1 MYTHSYLKKKGIKI
15 YKDDKQIL
23 VSDDEYDY
31 PQQET
36 KIVLGEHL
44 IDEEEY
50 EKEASIDYNQLKQ
63 FNICIASKRI
73 PFTVSKNH
81 LYLAYNEAHPNEYGF
96 IPKEHKLIFNSYTRE
111 VQLKGNKVLKGKTK
125 WLKIDRTKNFKGEKS
140 DEQYIKEANKS
151 TESLFPEGTFKK
163 KKKFKVIPEIAVGFS
178 SYGELVCMEKS
189 RDAPRIGLA
198 GETGRGKGLPLD
210 SPIFTPSG
218 IKKNGDLKRG
228 DLVCTPNGNYASV
241 IGVFPQGK
249 QEMYQLNFK
258 DGISLKCDK
267 NHLWQVNNNDIK
279 RYHSS
284 KIINTEEM
292 FKHYQKIKY
301 HKRPQKFWIDVPTP
315 VNFNHKDIPIPP
327 YLLGFLIGDGCLTK
341 KSNVLFSTHDIEI
354 LERIRQ
360 GLEKGYRI
368 VYADRCS
375 FRISKVKRNHNLK
388 NRYYESILKLKLN
401 VHSYKK
407 FIPSKYIFNSKE
419 IRLEFLKGYMDADGY
434 TQDGMLRFCTTS
446 KRLSQDLKLLIE
458 SLGGVVYIRKS
469 QKYFTYNGIKKKGRE
484 CYIGSVS
491 IKNQKSLFSLQRKKD
506 VTKERIKYK
515 PKRYLDSIEKLS
527 KEEETLCIKVDT
539 PPHLYLTTNCII
551 THNTWFLHRFKD
563 QCIEKEYA
571 RVIELNDKKEETGD
585 YSFEWEE
592 NSKFREELKRINE
605 ISKPL
610 PMVYLYPVNDVLEN
624 KPLLEKELSFK
635 ISLSYKELV
644 QNLKVFSGFYDLGK
658 SGDYFDSVLRDKE
671 GDLIKKGGLL
681 SCKTL
686 SEIKDYIDDHT
697 ITKENKKMGLQDL
710 MIPHSSNPKL
720 KAFFTKI
727 KKANILDIFNKVNTK
742 WGMEFLDGNRFR
754 TYPWTACLISGLSCS
769 IESIHIRDEPYYYV
783 ELYYLLKNIF
793 EEKKTNPRLKDET
806 LIIFGDEIPDLM
818 KDPNSFDLI
827 YDIARSGRSGGIGVF
842 LATQFYKEIHPS
854 IRTNLSHFLIFQ
866 QKVNDPQ
873 MKEDLF
879 KHHPELY
886 KKTFLLGDK
895 ECIACG
901 DYILYNPIT
910 GERYSN
916 NGVPIKMKLL
926 PPNSKHHPPPSKK
939 VS

>member
-36 KIVLGEHL
+36 KIAIGEHL

-50 EKEASIDYNQLKQ
+50 EKEASIDYNQLRQ

-73 PFTVSKNH
+73 PFTVSKTH

-198 GETGRGKGLPLD
+198 GETGRGK
-210 SPIFTPSG
+210 
-218 IKKNGDLKRG
+218 
-228 DLVCTPNGNYASV
+228 
-241 IGVFPQGK
+241 
-249 QEMYQLNFK
+249 
-258 DGISLKCDK
+258 
-267 NHLWQVNNNDIK
+267 
-279 RYHSS
+279 
-284 KIINTEEM
+284 
-292 FKHYQKIKY
+292 
-301 HKRPQKFWIDVPTP
+301 
-315 VNFNHKDIPIPP
+315 
-327 YLLGFLIGDGCLTK
+327 
-341 KSNVLFSTHDIEI
+341 
-354 LERIRQ
+354 
-360 GLEKGYRI
+360 
-368 VYADRCS
+368 
-375 FRISKVKRNHNLK
+375 
-388 NRYYESILKLKLN
+388 
-401 VHSYKK
+401 
-407 FIPSKYIFNSKE
+407 
-419 IRLEFLKGYMDADGY
+419 
-434 TQDGMLRFCTTS
+434 
-446 KRLSQDLKLLIE
+446 
-458 SLGGVVYIRKS
+458 
-469 QKYFTYNGIKKKGRE
+469 
-484 CYIGSVS
+484 
-491 IKNQKSLFSLQRKKD
+491 
-506 VTKERIKYK
+506 
-515 PKRYLDSIEKLS
+515 
-527 KEEETLCIKVDT
+527 
-539 PPHLYLTTNCII
+539 
-551 THNTWFLHRFKD
+551 TWFLHRFKD
-563 QCIEKEYA
+563 QCVEKEYA

-592 NSKFREELKRINE
+592 NSKFREELKKINE
-605 ISKPL
+605 FSKPL

-742 WGMEFLDGNRFR
+742 WSMEFLDGNRFR